1 MPARECSTES
11 GRTSPLGALATNA
24 KQSRKLSGLERHC
37 QALLERPNDTE
48 EPSNETL
55 SSLGLD
61 NVGLE
66 RGNVVLNQPTRE
78 GQQAARH
85 RQAEWLQRRTP
96 YLALGTCEYIRTQ
109 LASSPSPS
117 DGGSVLGS
125 ATALCHSGTTPTT
138 SSTQVATTILC
149 IGSFA

>member
-1 MPARECSTES
+1 M
-11 GRTSPLGALATNA
+11 NA
-24 KQSRKLSGLERHC
+24 KQLRKLSGLERHC

-85 RQAEWLQRRTP
+85 RQEEGLQAESAHLDTF
-96 YLALGTCEYIRTQ
+96 YYIRTQ
-109 LASSPSPS
+109 FAHAPSP
-117 DGGSVLGS
+117 
-125 ATALCHSGTTPTT
+125 
-138 SSTQVATTILC
+138 Q
-149 IGSFA
+149 